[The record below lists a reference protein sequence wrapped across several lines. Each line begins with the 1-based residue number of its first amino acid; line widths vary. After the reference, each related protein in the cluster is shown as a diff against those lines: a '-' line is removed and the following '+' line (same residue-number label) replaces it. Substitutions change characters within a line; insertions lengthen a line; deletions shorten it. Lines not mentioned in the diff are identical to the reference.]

1 MANALNTSGILT
13 ITLKTFFGLENAL
26 KEELIE
32 LGYSDVMVL
41 NRAVQIKGTWED
53 VYRLNLYSSCA
64 ISVLVTLANFRIRD
78 DKDLYDKCMKI
89 DWTSIFDIKNSF
101 AVKGAVFSTL
111 FKNTHFP
118 YLLVKDA
125 IVDTFRNK
133 VGDRPDINIK
143 SPQVVFD
150 LYVKENEVTIG
161 VNTSGAPL
169 FQRGYRQSAGEAPL
183 NEVVAAG
190 MLRLS
195 GWDRKSY
202 LMDPFCGSGTIL
214 IEAGFLATGLPSQ
227 MERQHFAFKNL
238 KNFDRDAWEKIQEG
252 INRKL
257 TELPCKIKGG
267 DISDEMVLKARRNLR
282 GLPFGR
288 FIEISPTSFLE
299 FKKAEST
306 GTMISNPPYGVRIG
320 DEIEELYGELGTWMK
335 HDMPGFNCWVLSAS
349 IEGFIAIGLKPDKKL
364 KLFNGD
370 LECEFRKYVI
380 YEGSKKTADNSEI
393 N

>member
-1 MANALNTSGILT
+1 MFKSKIDSKELL
-13 ITLKTFFGLENAL
+13 ITLKTFFGLESAL
-26 KEELIE
+26 KGELEE
-32 LGYSDVMVL
+32 LGYKDVVVL
-41 NRAVQIKGTWED
+41 NRAVQIKGTWND
-53 VYRLNLYSSCA
+53 VYRLNLYSGCA
-64 ISVLVTLANFRIRD
+64 ISVLVTIASFRIKSE
-78 DKDLYDKCMKI
+78 KDLYDQCMKI
-89 DWTSIFDIKNSF
+89 DWTSIFDVRKSF
-101 AVKGAVFSTL
+101 AVKGAVFSTI
-111 FKNTHFP
+111 FKNTHYP

-133 VGDRPDINIK
+133 VDDRPDINIK

-161 VNTSGAPL
+161 LNSSGAPL
-169 FQRGYRQSAGEAPL
+169 FQRGYRQSTGEAPL
-183 NEVVAAG
+183 NEVVAHG

-238 KNFDRDAWEKIQEG
+238 KNFDRESWEKIQESVP
-252 INRKL
+252 RRVPA
-257 TELPCKIKGG
+257 LPCKIQGG

-288 FIEISPTSFLE
+288 FIEISATPFQE
-299 FKKAEST
+299 MKKAEEK
-306 GTMISNPPYGVRIG
+306 GVMISNPPYGVRMG
-320 DEIEELYGELGTWMK
+320 EEIEELYGELGTWMK
-335 HDMPGFNCWVLSAS
+335 HEMAGYECWVLSSS
-349 IEGFIAIGLKPDKKL
+349 IDGFKAIGLKPDKRI

-370 LECEFRKYVI
+370 LECEFRKFSI
-380 YEGSKKTADNSEI
+380 YEGSKKSI